1 VLRRRLLLVLFAL
14 GTNMG
19 IKRIVAT
26 GGHGE
31 SERVGASSTRASPS
45 TPYGRRCTSPTT
57 RHQALF
63 VALAHHPQ
71 RGRLEVDVGDVES
84 GNL

>member
-1 VLRRRLLLVLFAL
+1 MATREATPRDVLRRRLLLVLFAL

-31 SERVGASSTRASPS
+31 SEA
-45 TPYGRRCTSPTT
+45 
-57 RHQALF
+57 
-63 VALAHHPQ
+63 ALAT
-71 RGRLEVDVGDVES
+71 
-84 GNL
+84 